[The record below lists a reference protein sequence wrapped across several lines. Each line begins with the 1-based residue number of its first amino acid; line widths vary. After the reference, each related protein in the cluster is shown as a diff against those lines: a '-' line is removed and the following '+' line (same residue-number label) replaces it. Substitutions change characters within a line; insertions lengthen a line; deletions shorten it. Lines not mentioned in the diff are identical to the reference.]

1 VHVTFHIERGADL
14 RGEDAERQ
22 AAVLGRIRQHISP
35 RPSEQQPTF
44 DQPSESADSRQ
55 LSPRYE
61 SVREPRSGLQGSL
74 GGSNFI
80 KVASS
85 CGLGRDGCLAATT
98 ESPPTFLSVTAV
110 LHYEP
115 FLIHEDEVAT
125 ASKEEAIERYCR
137 SRRRTTGWVIAFR
150 ERRGG
155 HDQPDGS
162 DR

>member
-1 VHVTFHIERGADL
+1 MHVTFHIERGADL

-22 AAVLGRIRQHISP
+22 AAVLGRIRQHLTP

-44 DQPSESADSRQ
+44 DQRSEAADSRQ
-55 LSPRYE
+55 LSLRYE

-74 GGSNFI
+74 GGSNFL

-85 CGLGRDGCLAATT
+85 CGLGRDGCLAT
-98 ESPPTFLSVTAV
+98 ESTPTFLSVTAA

-155 HDQPDGS
+155 RDQRDGS